1 MFRRIVLLVVAG
13 ASLCAGSMFAQDV
26 VLGQKYG
33 LGVHAYFAGD
43 AVKAY
48 EQLTDAIDSGSK
60 DPRAFYFRG
69 LAYLKLGRTQEA
81 NLDFQKGA
89 DLESRDTNKFY
100 NVAKSLE
107 RVQGAARMAL
117 ENFRVEARMAVYA
130 EAERMRKARYEAIQ
144 REEQRVLRSQTV
156 IPTPS
161 PEVTKAAE
169 PDAFAAPAE
178 KAAPAKEQKPAE
190 GGPGRQQAAR
200 NAGRSG
206 KACFGKA
213 GREESRSERPVRIVA
228 APRKSSVNSVL
239 ECVEDKS
246 SVEGAML
253 TLVVSMSGKITAWP
267 RKRGHGAS

>member
-43 AVKAY
+43 NVKAY

-69 LAYLKLGRTQEA
+69 LAYLKLGRTPEA

-161 PEVTKAAE
+161 PEATKAAE

-178 KAAPAKEQKPAE
+178 KAAPAQEQKPA
-190 GGPGRQQAAR
+190 QAAPAD
-200 NAGRSG
+200 N
-206 KACFGKA
+206 KPP
-213 GREESRSERPVRIVA
+213 ETPA
-228 APRKSSVNSVL
+228 APAK
-239 ECVEDKS
+239 
-246 SVEGAML
+246 
-253 TLVVSMSGKITAWP
+253 P
-267 RKRGHGAS
+267 ASEKPAEKKADPNDPFAS